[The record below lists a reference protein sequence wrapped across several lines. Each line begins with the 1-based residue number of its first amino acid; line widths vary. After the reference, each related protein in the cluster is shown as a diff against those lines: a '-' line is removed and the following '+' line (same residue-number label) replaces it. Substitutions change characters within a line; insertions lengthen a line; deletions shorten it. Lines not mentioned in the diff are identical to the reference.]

1 LNSSEH
7 QQRLQFVGTITRV
20 SSVISP
26 YLSRFSHAEGA
37 FPADAIVQSAWRELG
52 GSGAESLR
60 RAKWKDLIVHLRP
73 HGLLHQAPVA
83 VAVSKALGG
92 ISLISDLWDA
102 PDDALGA
109 ARDVANEIAGIF
121 DSEAFIDADVSD
133 SWVSYEGNSA
143 SRLATMAIDES
154 VFSIRLESGMQS
166 MPYRRA
172 ILENVG
178 M

>member
-1 LNSSEH
+1 MNSPEH
-7 QQRLQFVGTITRV
+7 QQRLRFVGTITRV

-26 YLSRFSHAEGA
+26 YLSRFSRAEDA

-60 RAKWKDLIVHLRP
+60 RAKWKDLIVQLRP
-73 HGLLHQAPVA
+73 HGVLHQAPVG

-92 ISLISDLWDA
+92 ICLISDLWDA
-102 PDDALGA
+102 PDDALGT
-109 ARDVANEIAGIF
+109 AREVANEIAGMF
-121 DSEAFIDADVSD
+121 DSETFIDADVSG
-133 SWVSYEGNSA
+133 SWVSYEHNCA
-143 SRLATMAIDES
+143 SRLATVAIDES

-172 ILENVG
+172 ILKNVG
-178 M
+178 I